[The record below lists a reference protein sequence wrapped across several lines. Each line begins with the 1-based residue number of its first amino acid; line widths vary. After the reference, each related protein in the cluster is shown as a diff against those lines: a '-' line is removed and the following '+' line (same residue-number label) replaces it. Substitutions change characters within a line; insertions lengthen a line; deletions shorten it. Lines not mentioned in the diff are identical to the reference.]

1 MKLFSS
7 LIAILFYIQ
16 NLFSQSWD
24 NIVTSNQNFY
34 YFNSASVDTISNT
47 MYLGGLFDGIN
58 NIQTKGIIKYNG
70 VNFDSLSSGLTY
82 TSSAIQQPVTHCL
95 KMFQN
100 KLYVAGIFEKAGK
113 YSLNNFARWNG
124 SDWDSI
130 NFKLHG
136 SISSMIVYNN
146 ELYVAGVFDSI
157 GGNKSY
163 NIAKYDGTNWYNV
176 GQSYSPVTSI
186 ESFNSVLYRVGG
198 DSAGVPCSDIEYFN
212 GTNWIPWACVYG
224 GVTKSVSG
232 IKTIDSMLYVYGKF
246 DNIVG
251 VNCRGLAAWD
261 GSIWH
266 SFNYGTTLGG
276 FTNSFI
282 KDVSKIQGNIYVSAL
297 GDSINDELLSGYGIA
312 KYDGTKWCR
321 FMSPINGLVNFSI
334 DYNDSLFFGGT
345 TLIVGGSSPANG
357 LIKWTGGQ
365 TTIFCE
371 LLVSVNEI
379 RLPYLSIYPN
389 PTTSIINIVDEN
401 NQFQNA
407 TIQITN
413 YLGQVVFISPFTNQ
427 IDLRS
432 LSSGMYFLTIFNKE
446 KRQTNKFIK
455 Q

>member
-1 MKLFSS
+1 MKVFS
-7 LIAILFYIQ
+7 ILFTTFFCISTLVSQ
-16 NLFSQSWD
+16 NWVNVVS
-24 NIVTSNQNFY
+24 SNQNFY
-34 YFNSASVDTISNT
+34 YFHTASVDTISNT
-47 MYLGGLFDGIN
+47 MYLGGLFDDIN

-82 TSSAIQQPVTHCL
+82 TSSAIQQPASKCL

-113 YSLNNFARWNG
+113 YNLNNFARWNG

-186 ESFNSVLYRVGG
+186 ESFNGVLYKVGG
-198 DSAGVPCSDIEYFN
+198 DSAGVSCSDIEYFN
-212 GTNWIPWACVYG
+212 GINWIPWVCVYG
-224 GVTKSVSG
+224 GITKSISG
-232 IKTIDSMLYVYGKF
+232 IKAIDSMLYVYGKF
-246 DNIVG
+246 DNIGG

-261 GSIWH
+261 GSIWR
-266 SFNYGTTLGG
+266 SFNYGTTLGV
-276 FTNSFI
+276 FSSSYI
-282 KDVSKIQGNIYVSAL
+282 KDVSKIQGNIYASAV
-297 GDSINDELLSGYGIA
+297 GDSISNEVLSGYGIA

-321 FMSPINGLVNFSI
+321 FMSSINGLVNFSI
-334 DYNDSLFFGGT
+334 KYNDSLFFGGT
-345 TLIVGGSSPANG
+345 TLIIGGTSSANG

-365 TTIFCE
+365 ATTSCE
-371 LLVSVNEI
+371 PLVSVNEI
-379 RLPYLSIYPN
+379 RLSYLTIYPN
-389 PTTSIINIVDEN
+389 PTSSIINIVDEN
-401 NQFQNA
+401 NLFQNA
-407 TIQITN
+407 TIQIKN
-413 YLGQVVFISPFTNQ
+413 YLGQLVFTSPFTNQ
-427 IDLRS
+427 IDLHS
-432 LSSGMYFLTIFNKE
+432 LYAGMYFFTLEDKE
-446 KRQTNKFIK
+446 KIQRVKIIK